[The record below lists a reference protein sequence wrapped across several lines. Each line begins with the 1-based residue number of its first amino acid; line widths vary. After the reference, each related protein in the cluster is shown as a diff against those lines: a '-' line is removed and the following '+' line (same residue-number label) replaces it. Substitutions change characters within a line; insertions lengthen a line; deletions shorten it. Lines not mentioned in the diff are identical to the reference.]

1 MRVGFFLVG
10 FRCMCMHVGTREEE
24 NHWFAIKTC
33 AARSTRDEISDCV
46 PVLQAARAGRL
57 KRVQLAWASNGSLET
72 VRNSGVP
79 GSLYTKPRNRENA
92 MSAQSI
98 ATGNPE
104 TGSLRTTDKTRF
116 APFYRNDHLY
126 SIFFFLPLF
135 RVHEWSV
142 QGVLCKSRTWQYAQE
157 GVDNVMSLS
166 VQKKIWIR
174 RWKKKTC
181 PSIFAVRSWARIC
194 YLLSSHW
201 LFHPVIRHRMQK
213 MQKHRYNLIPQYK

>member
-1 MRVGFFLVG
+1 
-10 FRCMCMHVGTREEE
+10 MCMHVGTREEE

-126 SIFFFLPLF
+126 SIFFFFYLCSEYMSEVCKVCFVNLGHGNTP
-135 RVHEWSV
+135 RK
-142 QGVLCKSRTWQYAQE
+142 VLI
-157 GVDNVMSLS
+157 M
-166 VQKKIWIR
+166 
-174 RWKKKTC
+174 
-181 PSIFAVRSWARIC
+181 
-194 YLLSSHW
+194 
-201 LFHPVIRHRMQK
+201 
-213 MQKHRYNLIPQYK
+213 